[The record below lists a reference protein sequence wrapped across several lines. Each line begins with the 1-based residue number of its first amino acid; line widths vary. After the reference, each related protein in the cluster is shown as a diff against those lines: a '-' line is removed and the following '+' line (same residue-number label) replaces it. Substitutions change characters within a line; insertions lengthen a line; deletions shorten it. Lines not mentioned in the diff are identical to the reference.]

1 MSKKDAYTRDEDSR
15 FTLRINS
22 DILEAIKEEAEK
34 NKRSTGK
41 QIEFILEKW
50 LDQENQNNQVIDFSK
65 IKNRIKYTTSKMVYT
80 K

>member
-22 DILEAIKEEAEK
+22 EILEAIKEEALK

-41 QIEFILEKW
+41 QIEFILENW
-50 LDQENQNNQVIDFSK
+50 LSQNTDSK
-65 IKNRIKYTTSKMVYT
+65 
-80 K
+80 